1 MPTAIIIF
9 LLVFGVVG
17 LVVVFGKNTRGGGGD
32 GGCNAWW
39 FDGDNDGD
47 GGSDG
52 GDSSGGDGCGGGCGG
67 GD

>member
-1 MPTAIIIF
+1 MPTWLIIF

-17 LVVVFGKNTRGGGGD
+17 LVVVFGKNARGGGSGD

-47 GGSDG
+47 GGGSDG
-52 GDSSGGDGCGGGCGG
+52 GDGGGCGG
-67 GD
+67 D